1 MRRWPVNRF
10 CQTGKRHR
18 GREGGQQRRQAGRQ
32 HQQAIDR
39 PAQQANRRQQRQ
51 QQEIWRVPFGQPEAE
66 QRDAE
71 HRRRRQGE
79 VDAAGDHV
87 ISAHGDNADQAETED
102 CQRNALDQHQADIL
116 PAEKVG
122 RLYAQPYQQRQK
134 QDQGKL
140 FNQRRQARTAAT
152 LDSSTHGEG
161 SCPPLIATSRASSV
175 SPRVGRLA
183 ASAPRQR
190 TRIRS
195 HSPSSSGASLEETST
210 ARP

>member
-1 MRRWPVNRF
+1 MASSGGRPAASTSKPLIAPHSRQTAASSASSRRYGVCHSASPRLSSATPSTAVA
-10 CQTGKRHR
+10 
-18 GREGGQQRRQAGRQ
+18 GRERSMPPETTSSPPT
-32 HQQAIDR
+32 AIT
-39 PAQQANRRQQRQ
+39 QT
-51 QQEIWRVPFGQPEAE
+51 E
-66 QRDAE
+66 
-71 HRRRRQGE
+71 
-79 VDAAGDHV
+79 
-87 ISAHGDNADQAETED
+87 AETED

-134 QDQGKL
+134 QDQGEI
-140 FNQRRQARTAAT
+140 FSISVAGARTAAT

-190 TRIRS
+190 TED
-195 HSPSSSGASLEETST
+195 PVA
-210 ARP
+210 